1 MSKPNTFEV
10 FSNYELPPFN
20 NIEYFLILDTSSSMG
35 NYIPQIIQKVI
46 PEALSKIDYPEKKP
60 FHLITFS
67 NFCSHSILTR
77 KEFPY
82 VSIEGKGE
90 THINLV
96 FPKLKNILNSF
107 PNDYGIFILTISDGK
122 TNDEIKK
129 KMEQLINESN
139 KNIESKAIRFIPNL
153 KEFNKSNSLKPN
165 DNNSL
170 KRADTITLMTYDS
183 KNKTSIEVKTFN
195 ANNINMSD
203 KEINDFA
210 KIIADDYSIKA
221 GWKCYENKYIL
232 PFGIHE
238 KTFEDTETLDKVLKN
253 LQSNNQFIKDKN
265 NQNNT
270 EKKIDTLP
278 QEDITNN
285 NYKENKYKE
294 SFKIIMKKIIDNK
307 KNGNKERNEWNKNLI
322 EYFKSIEKNR
332 NDNFAKVLNDI
343 ENDSKINN
351 LSKKETINY
360 INDNVK
366 KCDNQLKEINKK
378 TEEKELQKKEFI
390 LLIDTSKEMENY
402 INKVKNILIQTLTQI
417 GEKLNSQIR
426 FYGFNS
432 EEFDEHSFRLEKF
445 QKYKINCL
453 GERILFNS
461 LKNLCDVMIS
471 KPFIEYEIITFTS
484 GQILDE
490 KEVRILAYK
499 MKELNKYINIKSKVI
514 YYDIGE
520 DVSINDSIITCGLI
534 KLISRVQPKDVLPL
548 QLDMNDS
555 DEVNI
560 KKIIGYIQSDN

>member
-165 DNNSL
+165 DNNLL
-170 KRADTITLMTYDS
+170 KRVDTITLMTYDS

-238 KTFEDTETLDKVLKN
+238 KTFEDTETLDKVLNN

-294 SFKIIMKKIIDNK
+294 SFKIIMKNIIDDK

-390 LLIDTSKEMENY
+390 LLIDTSKEMKNY

>member
-170 KRADTITLMTYDS
+170 KRVDTITLMTYDS

-294 SFKIIMKKIIDNK
+294 SFKIIMKNIIDDK

>member
-1 MSKPNTFEV
+1 MN
-10 FSNYELPPFN
+10 
-20 NIEYFLILDTSSSMG
+20 
-35 NYIPQIIQKVI
+35 
-46 PEALSKIDYPEKKP
+46 
-60 FHLITFS
+60 
-67 NFCSHSILTR
+67 
-77 KEFPY
+77 
-82 VSIEGKGE
+82 
-90 THINLV
+90 
-96 FPKLKNILNSF
+96 
-107 PNDYGIFILTISDGK
+107 
-122 TNDEIKK
+122 
-129 KMEQLINESN
+129 
-139 KNIESKAIRFIPNL
+139 
-153 KEFNKSNSLKPN
+153 
-165 DNNSL
+165 
-170 KRADTITLMTYDS
+170 
-183 KNKTSIEVKTFN
+183 
-195 ANNINMSD
+195 D

-294 SFKIIMKKIIDNK
+294 SFKTIMKNIIDDK

>member
-1 MSKPNTFEV
+1 MSKSNTFEV

-153 KEFNKSNSLKPN
+153 KELNRRNSLNPN
-165 DNNSL
+165 DNNLL
-170 KRADTITLMTYDS
+170 KRVDSINLMTYDS

-294 SFKIIMKKIIDNK
+294 SFKTIMKNIIDDK

-390 LLIDTSKEMENY
+390 LLIDTSKEMKNY